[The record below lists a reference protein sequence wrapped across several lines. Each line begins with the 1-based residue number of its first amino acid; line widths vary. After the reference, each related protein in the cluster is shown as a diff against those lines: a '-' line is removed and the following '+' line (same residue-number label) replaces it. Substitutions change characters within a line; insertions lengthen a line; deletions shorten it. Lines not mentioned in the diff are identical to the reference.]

1 MRSSSVI
8 SIRAL
13 WSRLPLVAAL
23 FALPSCLVDDPP
35 AYTAP
40 QRTAPRIVG
49 THADPPL
56 NKVIVINENETLN
69 FDVPVISEDA
79 GELVSAILLLDYDG
93 GPFAP
98 IWPAN
103 LPPATFDDGERS
115 LHLIWTVGRGMA
127 AGCHRV
133 TLRVSHASNFA
144 SGYEVIDKTD
154 LDEVYWFANV
164 NVTPQNAN
172 VLVGCPR
179 GDSFDVTQ

>member
-1 MRSSSVI
+1 MRPPKFLSA
-8 SIRAL
+8 RAL
-13 WSRLPLVAAL
+13 WLRLSLLAAL
-23 FALPSCLVDDPP
+23 FALPGCLVDDPP

-40 QRTAPRIVG
+40 QRTAPRIIG

-69 FDVPVISEDA
+69 FDVPVMSEDA

-93 GPFAP
+93 GPFDP

-103 LPPATFDDGERS
+103 LPPATLDDGERS
-115 LHLIWTVGRGMA
+115 LHFIWTVGRA
-127 AGCHRV
+127 EPAGCHRV

-144 SGYEVIDKTD
+144 SGYEVIDKAD

-164 NVTPQNAN
+164 NVTAQNAN
-172 VLVGCPR
+172 VLVRCPG